1 MDRLD
6 CHAIYVDKRAHQDR
20 FLEKPALL
28 SLDYLSHMLH
38 VTGAPGSD
46 IRDTLI
52 NLKVILAVF
61 PSGKFLNLSD
71 LGLILFRTQ
80 PANRRN
86 KRR

>member
-1 MDRLD
+1 MDRLV

-38 VTGAPGSD
+38 VKGAPGLEVQ
-46 IRDTLI
+46 DTLI

-61 PSGKFLNLSD
+61 SSGEFLNLSD
-71 LGLILFRTQ
+71 IGMILPQSTCQ
-80 PANRRN
+80 SAQ
-86 KRR
+86 